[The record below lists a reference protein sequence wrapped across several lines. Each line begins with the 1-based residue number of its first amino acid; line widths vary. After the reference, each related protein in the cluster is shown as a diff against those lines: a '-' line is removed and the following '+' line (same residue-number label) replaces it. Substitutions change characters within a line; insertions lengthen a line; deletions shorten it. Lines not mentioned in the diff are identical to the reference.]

1 MSLVRFDH
9 EELAALADALE
20 VASLPASDLEAPDR
34 QFYRFEDVIGV
45 VGYGGLEGRGPDRL
59 LRSVVV
65 TAGRRGTGLGGL
77 MLARLE
83 HAAAVDGVTS
93 LYLLTTT
100 AEGFFRRAGYM
111 PAERTRAPEPI
122 ANSAEFR
129 SLCPASAA
137 FLFKRIY

>member
-1 MSLVRFDH
+1 MNLVRLDP
-9 EELAALADALE
+9 EQLAALADALE
-20 VASLPASDLEAPDR
+20 AASLPTSDLEAPDR
-34 QFYRFEDVIGV
+34 QFYRFEDAIGM

-65 TAGRRGTGLGGL
+65 TTERRGTGLGGIL
-77 MLARLE
+77 LGQLE
-83 HAAAVDGVTS
+83 HAAADGGATS

-111 PAERTRAPEPI
+111 PVERTRAPEPI

-137 FLFKRIY
+137 FLFKRIC